1 MRVHHRGPGASITLP
16 FTPFLCVRVAE
27 TGERA
32 DDRMLDEDAFHDELA
47 QGTVADYGAQVSVWA
62 ANICGGVGWP

>member
-1 MRVHHRGPGASITLP
+1 MRVHHRGPGASIALP

-32 DDRMLDEDAFHDELA
+32 DDRMLDDDAFHELA
-47 QGTVADYGAQVSVWA
+47 QGAVADYGAQEVSVWA
-62 ANICGGVGWP
+62 VNICAGVGWP